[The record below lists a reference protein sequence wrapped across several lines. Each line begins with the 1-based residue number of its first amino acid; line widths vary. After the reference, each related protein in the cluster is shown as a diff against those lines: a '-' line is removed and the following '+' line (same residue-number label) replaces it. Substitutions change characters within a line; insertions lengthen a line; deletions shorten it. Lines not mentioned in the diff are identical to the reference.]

1 MAYMKEWVLGNII
14 PMKDYAEEGR
24 NCFQEVANVNILIQK
39 FKRCYTKS
47 CTFVISFVIHICY
60 SYFQSLFVE
69 VIFWSHGL
77 YDNCSTKGKGNQ
89 FLSYWRVSSSYLHC
103 A

>member
-1 MAYMKEWVLGNII
+1 
-14 PMKDYAEEGR
+14 MKDYAEEGR

-69 VIFWSHGL
+69 VIF
-77 YDNCSTKGKGNQ
+77 
-89 FLSYWRVSSSYLHC
+89 
-103 A
+103 